1 MGILFKYFGAD
12 RIVWGTDSVW
22 YGSPQWQ
29 IEAFWRLQI
38 PEEMRNRYG
47 YPEITPEMKRKVLGL
62 NSARLYGLSPDR
74 SGYGQVPDDY
84 AGRITG
90 DAQLMKTMEYD
101 DRLPNE
107 LPMKGS
113 PGIASPYGVATAN
126 RNDRLEEFRTEYRA
140 EAETRFGVPR
150 SNQRA
155 GWIRVR

>member
-1 MGILFKYFGAD
+1 MGILFKYLGAD
-12 RIVWGTDSVW
+12 RIVWGTDSTF

-38 PEEMRNRYG
+38 PEELRRRYG

-62 NSARLYGLSPDR
+62 NSARLYGMSSDLTRYTRVPEDYR
-74 SGYGQVPDDY
+74 QQVV
-84 AGRITG
+84 GN
-90 DAQLMKTMEYD
+90 AQLMKTMEYD

-107 LPMKGS
+107 P
-113 PGIASPYGVATAN
+113 PAAPYGKAAAN
-126 RNDRLEEFRTEYRA
+126 RDDRFGELRSEYRE

-150 SNQRA
+150 SNERA